1 MRNPNELLDHQTEL
15 EVLLYRKFSITSYFF
30 SLVCTQTSTIY
41 VNFPF
46 FPDSIEIPPPH
57 QHPPRGIPLNSVL
70 ELYLVPNA
78 LSYPNYEMGL
88 FHILVLFSKYSS
100 FAPIIC
106 MYAYNFICN
115 RTDETY
121 QLDYRE
127 MRDLCFYSMICKLHQ
142 FKLQQLNWV
151 CFAELC
157 SHFWSKMNVA
167 GSDSPRFQVFNV
179 VA

>member
-1 MRNPNELLDHQTEL
+1 MNFLIIRQDSRYYSIENFQLLVT
-15 EVLLYRKFSITSYFF
+15 
-30 SLVCTQTSTIY
+30 
-41 VNFPF
+41 F
-46 FPDSIEIPPPH
+46 FPLSARRRAQFMLIFLFFLIPLKSPPPH
-57 QHPPRGIPLNSVL
+57 QHPPPPGGIPLNSVL

-106 MYAYNFICN
+106 MYAYIFICN

-127 MRDLCFYSMICKLHQ
+127 MRDLCFYSMICKLH
-142 FKLQQLNWV
+142 
-151 CFAELC
+151 
-157 SHFWSKMNVA
+157 
-167 GSDSPRFQVFNV
+167 
-179 VA
+179 